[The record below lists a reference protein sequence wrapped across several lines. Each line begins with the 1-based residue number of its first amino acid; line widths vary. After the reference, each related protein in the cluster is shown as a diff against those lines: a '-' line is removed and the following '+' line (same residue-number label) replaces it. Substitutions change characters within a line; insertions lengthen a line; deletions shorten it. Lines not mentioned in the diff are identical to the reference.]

1 MKNAQETEISRTI
14 FQQNKEMRESEKA
27 SCEQIDGPSGSGM
40 ASKSGNWRRS
50 AFWGKWKKESSR
62 KNLTDAKQILI
73 DHVGVSL
80 IACVRLRLDP
90 PAPGPATQWQPLWA
104 RPGPEP
110 GPGRG
115 QPEAR
120 GRTSNSSCQSVI

>member
-50 AFWGKWKKESSR
+50 AFWQVEKRILEKKLDRCEA
-62 KNLTDAKQILI
+62 NLD
-73 DHVGVSL
+73 
-80 IACVRLRLDP
+80 
-90 PAPGPATQWQPLWA
+90 
-104 RPGPEP
+104 
-110 GPGRG
+110 
-115 QPEAR
+115 
-120 GRTSNSSCQSVI
+120 